1 MLSYESGRDAGCE
14 GERIFRTG
22 LKALEHALAIFAVCI
37 IRLLNIFCL
46 LENPTLQSMHALFL
60 DRPLYFTLPKG
71 RTQGGENG
79 KRGIWGYGICQHMV

>member
-22 LKALEHALAIFAVCI
+22 LKAPEHALAIFAVCI